1 MEELRTEEGKHFR
14 LTDGSYLSV
23 SYGTPVHYQ
32 DEEGQWQN
40 IDNTLTPDAR
50 SYHTRDNGGVTASFA
65 KDLAHWQLAAAACGD
80 VSVSMGLHPTQVQP
94 LPAGQPDYDRSVT
107 AEVEAEPAVMSL
119 SAGEG
124 WRAEDL
130 VPAALSASVLY
141 STGRCIPAWICA
153 IRPTAMT

>member
-1 MEELRTEEGKHFR
+1 M
-14 LTDGSYLSV
+14 GSWQRRPAGTCLSPW
-23 SYGTPVHYQ
+23 GCC
-32 DEEGQWQN
+32 
-40 IDNTLTPDAR
+40 
-50 SYHTRDNGGVTASFA
+50 TR
-65 KDLAHWQLAAAACGD
+65 
-80 VSVSMGLHPTQVQP
+80 TQVQP

-141 STGRCIPAWICA
+141 REVYPGVDSA